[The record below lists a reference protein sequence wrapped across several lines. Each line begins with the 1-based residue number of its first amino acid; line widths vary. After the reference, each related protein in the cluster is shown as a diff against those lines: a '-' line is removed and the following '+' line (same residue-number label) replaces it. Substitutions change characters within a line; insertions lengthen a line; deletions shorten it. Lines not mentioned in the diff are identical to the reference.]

1 MIVDSNAINDF
12 NPFVVGDMS
21 LPGTFDRPYE
31 YDVGSV
37 TNTIVTKPPTS
48 SPACQIATTAGDN
61 SIDWCTGRKMCK
73 LSRPLYPMRNIDP
86 GFTCY
91 GIDPDVDA
99 VDIRNGTGTGIDLF
113 TILVALAII
122 FIVFMIMKGGK

>member
-31 YDVGSV
+31 YDRGSV
-37 TNTIVTKPPTS
+37 ANTIVPDEPSS
-48 SPACQIATTAGDN
+48 SPACQIALTAGDK
-61 SIDWCTGRKMCK
+61 SIDWCSGRKPCDRD
-73 LSRPLYPMRNIDP
+73 RPLYPMRNIDP

-91 GIDPDVDA
+91 GVEPV
-99 VDIRNGTGTGIDLF
+99 VEVVGVGNSIDLF

-122 FIVFMIMKGGK
+122 FMVFMLMKA